1 LIVQCYRVSKVLIQD
16 AVGSDAVDDNF
27 DSVAVVFGCDDDD
40 AVDDDADID
49 VVGVDYVDD
58 VDFGVSGVNV
68 AVSMRGVG
76 VKMEL
81 QRLLHP

>member
-1 LIVQCYRVSKVLIQD
+1 MIVQLYRVSKVLIQD

>member
-1 LIVQCYRVSKVLIQD
+1 MIVQFYRVSKVLIQD

>member
-1 LIVQCYRVSKVLIQD
+1 MIVQCYRVSKVLIQD